1 MYFAEYTATA
11 VGERVSD
18 IVINDVTL
26 EADVDVFALA
36 GGQNRAL
43 SLAMDFYTGS
53 SEFFNISFPTKV
65 PAPSGKTPRSA
76 SAVWRHQS

>member
-1 MYFAEYTATA
+1 MYFAEYNATA
-11 VGERVSD
+11 AGESVFD

-43 SLAMDFYTGS
+43 SLAMNFYTGS
-53 SEFFNISFPTKV
+53 SEFFNIYFPTKV
-65 PAPSGKTPRSA
+65 CTFSGLDLTL
-76 SAVWRHQS
+76 V

>member
-1 MYFAEYTATA
+1 MYFAEYNATA
-11 VGERVSD
+11 AGESVFD

-43 SLAMDFYTGS
+43 SLAMNFYTGS

-65 PAPSGKTPRSA
+65 CTFSGLDLTL
-76 SAVWRHQS
+76 V